1 MWDTLRFYAGFV
13 DSILVGKKSRPALE
27 RIQGA
32 RLRRLLRH
40 AVRRSRF
47 YRRKYQGL
55 NLDRV
60 KLTELP
66 PVSKTELMEHF
77 DEVVTDPR
85 ITRAGVE
92 KFVADPANIDRHFLG
107 RYAVCHTSGSQGRP
121 ALIVQDRSVFRTL
134 FAMQLARGN
143 AVPKTVGNFLYHLR
157 HPRRW
162 AVFLLRP
169 GFFPTGTAFGNM
181 PQPVRWLTDVRRY
194 MISDPLAENLA
205 KLNEYQPNYISGYA
219 HILLNLAAA
228 QEAGKLDLRSG
239 GHLKLMVNISEPL
252 SAEHQARI
260 EAVFGV
266 PVANHYAMGEC
277 MPLSLGCP
285 RFGGAHVNVD
295 LAILEVVDRQGRPV
309 PDGTPGDKVYVTNL
323 CNFVQPFIRYEI
335 DDVVTL
341 SEHPCACGSALPH
354 IRAVAGR
361 NNDRLWVVIHGRY
374 QELPNFLFTS
384 ALHTVF
390 DLAEYQVE
398 QFARN
403 SFRIFAQPIPGRTLT
418 PETVLK
424 ALRTKLDREE
434 LTPHL
439 TLEVRLVDEVRPDSR
454 TGKFRRFRSLVPQ
467 PSDPLAAPCEPAWA
481 MGGG

>member
-27 RIQGA
+27 RIQDA

-55 NLDRV
+55 NLERV
-60 KLTELP
+60 KLTDLP
-66 PVSKTELMEHF
+66 TVSKTELMEHF
-77 DEVVTDPR
+77 DEVMTDPR

-121 ALIVQDRSVFRTL
+121 ALIVQDRSVFRAI

-143 AVPKTVGNFLYHLR
+143 AVPKTVGNFFYHLR

-194 MISDPLAENLA
+194 MISDPFAENLT

-239 GHLKLMVNISEPL
+239 GHLTLMVNISEPL

-323 CNFVQPFIRYEI
+323 CNSVQPFIRYEI

-341 SEHPCACGSALPH
+341 SERPCACGSALPH

-403 SFRIFAQPIPGRTLT
+403 GFRIFAQPIPGRTLA

-424 ALRTKLDREE
+424 ALRTKLDREG

-439 TLEVRLVDEVRPDSR
+439 TLEVQLVDEVRPDSR

-467 PSDPLAAPCEPAWA
+467 PSDPLAAPCEPELA
-481 MGGG
+481 MAGG